1 MASSDGYHEYETGIT
16 EAIYNLIAAEGTLPW
31 VLVPGNAL
39 PLNKL
44 KFISRQVNKFV
55 SK

>member
-1 MASSDGYHEYETGIT
+1 MVTMTMRLESQ
-16 EAIYNLIAAEGTLPW
+16 EAINNLIAAEGTLPR
-31 VLVPGNAL
+31 VVVPGNAL

-44 KFISRQVNKFV
+44 QFISRQVNKFV